1 MSSKEEAVNLE
12 KALRITLK
20 TGKVIIGS
28 KRSLKAIKKGQLR
41 MIIKANNCPKRISS
55 DIDKYCN
62 EFEPKID
69 VYDFKGSS
77 WDLGF
82 LCGKP
87 YMISV
92 LGIVSAGDSE
102 ITKLIRG

>member
-1 MSSKEEAVNLE
+1 MSSKTSVDLE

-28 KRSLKAIKKGQLR
+28 KEALKAIKQGKVQ
-41 MIIKANNCPKRISS
+41 MIIKAKNCPSYITS
-55 DIDKYCN
+55 DLYKFCSEY
-62 EFEPKID
+62 EPKID
-69 VYDFKGSS
+69 IYEFKGSS

-87 YMISV
+87 FMISV

-102 ITKLIRG
+102 ITQLVGM

>member
-1 MSSKEEAVNLE
+1 MRKESEVNLE
-12 KALRITLK
+12 NALRITLK

-28 KRSLKAIKKGQLR
+28 KKSLKAIKQGKVQ
-41 MIIKANNCPKRISS
+41 MVIKASNCPPHIVSDIIK
-55 DIDKYCN
+55 YCT

-69 VYDFKGSS
+69 IYEFKGSS

-92 LGIVSAGDSE
+92 LGIISPGDSE
-102 ITKLIRG
+102 ITKLVGK